1 MPITTT
7 AALLSYVLMV
17 AAYFL
22 HRQRWFHVPVMLSI
36 IVFDIA
42 MPFYLYLHR
51 NWWKRL
57 VEEGDLA
64 SFLVWMHLG
73 LLITM
78 FVLDGAQIVTA
89 RRIFKGDQAARA
101 DHRTQGRALLAVR
114 GLVVLTGAILAN
126 PE

>member
-1 MPITTT
+1 MPITIT
-7 AALLSYVLMV
+7 ASLLSYVLMV

-22 HRQRWFHVPVMLSI
+22 HRHRWFHVPAMLSI
-36 IVFDIA
+36 IAFDVA
-42 MPFYLYLHR
+42 MPFYLYTHR

-57 VEEGDLA
+57 IEEGDIT

-78 FVLDGAQIVTA
+78 FVLDGAQILTA
-89 RRIFKGDQAARA
+89 RRIFKGDNSARP
-101 DHRTQGRALLAVR
+101 DHHTQGKALLVVR
-114 GLVVLTGAILAN
+114 GLVVVTGAILAN